1 MYLLCIFEIKYMLD
15 LTILGYP
22 AINMIF
28 LGIFAFLAG
37 FIDAVVGGGGLLQLP
52 ALLIT
57 MPNQSVSTVFGTN
70 KISAFLGTSSAAIQ
84 YARKIKF
91 NYPLLLNVAT
101 FAFVASHF
109 GAKAVSLIKPEVIKP
124 ILLIILILIAI
135 FIIKKKNIG
144 LTQTKQ
150 VSPPKQFL
158 FGALIGLTVGF
169 YDGFFGPG
177 TGSFLMLGFVTLL
190 GFEFLAATAHAKII
204 NCLTNISA
212 LIVFISQGNFIMSI
226 GLFMASMNITGN
238 ILGSKMALKKGNTF
252 VRKIF
257 LVSMTLLILRYGWDV
272 VEIMF

>member
-1 MYLLCIFEIKYMLD
+1 ML
-15 LTILGYP
+15 
-22 AINMIF
+22 F
-28 LGIFAFLAG
+28 LGIFSLLAG

-57 MPNQSVSTVFGTN
+57 MPNQSVPTLFGTN
-70 KISAFLGTSSAAIQ
+70 KISAFLGTSSAAVQ

-91 NYPLLLNVAT
+91 NYKLLLVVAIC
-101 FAFVASHF
+101 AFTASHF
-109 GAKAVSLIKPEVIKP
+109 GAKTVSLIKPEVIKP
-124 ILLIILILIAI
+124 VLLVILILIAI

-150 VSPPKQFL
+150 ISLFKQIL
-158 FGALIGLTVGF
+158 YGALIGLTVGF

-177 TGSFLMLGFVTLL
+177 TGSFLMLGFVALI
-190 GFEFLAATAHAKII
+190 GFDYLSATAHAKII

-212 LIVFISQGNFIMSI
+212 LIVFISHGNFILGV

-257 LVSMTLLILRYGWDV
+257 LVAMTLLILRYGYDV
-272 VEIMF
+272 MIMW